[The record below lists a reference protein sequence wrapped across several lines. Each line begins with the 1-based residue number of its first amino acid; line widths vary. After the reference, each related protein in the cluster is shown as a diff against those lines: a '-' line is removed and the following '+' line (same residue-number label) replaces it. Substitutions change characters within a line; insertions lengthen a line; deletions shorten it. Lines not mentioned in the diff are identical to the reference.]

1 MKKILKSLCIVSALL
16 FVLASCNTDAEYV
29 KYNGGNYIMFS
40 DTLYEFPVLNNDDY
54 FKIPV
59 VATKT
64 CDYDRT
70 LAVEIVDTLSN
81 AIEKRHYTLKSNT
94 VTIKAGE
101 CVANIEVKGNHDL
114 IEVGDSLGFNIRLV
128 GNEQYDWNLYR
139 NDANVFLQKACKFD
153 INAFTGPCFIAL
165 STYLDNYSN
174 VSGRLTYSI
183 VDPEKENTIII
194 KDYFYDGYD
203 VKIEFTTNDIL
214 NPLIKF
220 EDQEFASTAEAFG
233 TKYGTEGIVN
243 MYQPTMYTS
252 YYSSCEKFIFQYMGL
267 YIPSMEGYN
276 TVGVF
281 VNAVEWISEDEAEK
295 YRQEGY

>member
-16 FVLASCNTDAEYV
+16 LVFTSCDTDAEYV
-29 KYNGGNYIMFS
+29 KYNGDNYIMFS
-40 DTLYEFPVLNNDDY
+40 DTLYEFPVVNNDDY
-54 FKIPV
+54 FEIPV
-59 VATKT
+59 VATKA

-70 LAVEIVDTLSN
+70 VAVEIVDTLSN
-81 AIEKRHYTLKSNT
+81 AIERRHYTLKSNN

-101 CVANIEVKGNHDL
+101 RVANIEVKGNHDL

-128 GNEQYDWNLYR
+128 GHEDYEWSLYR
-139 NDANVFLQKACKFD
+139 SDANVFLQKACKFD

-220 EDQEFASTAEAFG
+220 EEQEFGPTAEAFG

-252 YYSSCEKFIFQYMGL
+252 YYSSCEKFIFQWMGL

>member
-16 FVLASCNTDAEYV
+16 LVFTSCDTDAEYI

-40 DTLYEFPVLNNDDY
+40 DTLYEFPVVNNDDY
-54 FKIPV
+54 FEIPV

-70 LAVEIVDTLSN
+70 VAVEIVDTLSN
-81 AIEKRHYTLKSNT
+81 AVERRHYTLQSNT
-94 VTIKAGE
+94 LTIKAGE
-101 CVANIEVKGNHDL
+101 RVANVKVKGNHDL

-128 GNEQYDWNLYR
+128 GHEDYEWDLYR
-139 NDANVFLQKACKFD
+139 SDAHVFLQKACKFD

-174 VSGRLTYSI
+174 ASGRLTYSI

-194 KDYFYDGYD
+194 KNYFYDGYD

-220 EDQEFASTAEAFG
+220 EEQEFGTTAEAFG

>member
-16 FVLASCNTDAEYV
+16 LVFTSCDTDAEYV
-29 KYNGGNYIMFS
+29 KYNGDNYIMFS
-40 DTLYEFPVLNNDDY
+40 DTLYEFPVVNNDDY
-54 FKIPV
+54 FEIPV
-59 VATKT
+59 VATKA

-70 LAVEIVDTLSN
+70 VAVEIVDTLSN
-81 AIEKRHYTLKSNT
+81 AIERRHYTLKSNT

-101 CVANIEVKGNHDL
+101 RVANIEVKGNHDL

-128 GNEQYDWNLYR
+128 GHEDYEWSLYR
-139 NDANVFLQKACKFD
+139 SDANVFLQKACKFD

-220 EDQEFASTAEAFG
+220 EEQEFGPTAEAFG

-252 YYSSCEKFIFQYMGL
+252 YYSSCEKFIFQWMGL